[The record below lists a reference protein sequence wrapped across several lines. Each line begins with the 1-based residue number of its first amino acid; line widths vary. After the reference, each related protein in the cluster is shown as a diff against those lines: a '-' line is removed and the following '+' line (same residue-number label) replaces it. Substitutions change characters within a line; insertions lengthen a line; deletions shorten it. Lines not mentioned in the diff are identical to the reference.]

1 MHYTNVATCH
11 FFRIR
16 YELVCRIVGG
26 GCTLP
31 DGTPEHGPA
40 RVARQ

>member
-1 MHYTNVATCH
+1 MFPHTL
-11 FFRIR
+11 RI
-16 YELVCRIVGG
+16 CCIVDG